1 MLVECLIFT
10 QKNGH
15 MGQICSTIPG
25 PTMYV
30 GKGTDMATSLYWEA
44 QYRKYKKKFHGA
56 LHRSEVYQCGLIR
69 LCHNIDVQAVMGLE
83 VEYGTSKV
91 TSRGYRVL
99 GYCSGCT

>member
-1 MLVECLIFT
+1 MGTWAKYVQPHLAQPCMSGKVQIWLLVCTGKPSIEST
-10 QKNGH
+10 KKN
-15 MGQICSTIPG
+15 S
-25 PTMYV
+25 
-30 GKGTDMATSLYWEA
+30 
-44 QYRKYKKKFHGA
+44 HGA